1 MEINFP
7 FRDVLILLLLFCRMI
22 DYDKQTTK
30 ETRKTHIDNLFR
42 VVQFC
47 ENKIDCRRS
56 QQLHYFGET
65 QFNPAACKDDTT
77 TTCDNCNVNSKVSN
91 IWYPFRTILTLHFK
105 KSRAI
110 TNRIITK

>member
-1 MEINFP
+1 
-7 FRDVLILLLLFCRMI
+7 MI

-42 VVQFC
+42 VVQYC

-65 QFNPAACKDDTT
+65 HFNPAACKEDTT
-77 TTCDNCNVNSKVSN
+77 TTCDNCNVNSKVNKTTPN
-91 IWYPFRTILTLHFK
+91 IGQNISRK
-105 KSRAI
+105 KSALSSFERNNEI
-110 TNRIITK
+110 KFPQMGRPQK